1 MRKKTLESLCRMRS
15 LIISILRSL
24 IESTQKWSGK
34 SKLKCLRKFICRYC
48 PFVMDEPEIMT
59 GISEN
64 WRVFLIKN
72 VIME

>member
-1 MRKKTLESLCRMRS
+1 MKKKTLESLCGVKS
-15 LIISILRSL
+15 LITSIIRSL
-24 IESTQKWSGK
+24 IESTQEWSGK

-64 WRVFLIKN
+64 WRVFIVLKTI
-72 VIME
+72 IT